1 MSFGFSVGDFIAAL
15 ELVGTVVASLR
26 ESGGAK
32 SQFRELLQE
41 LYTLETALLK
51 VKQLD
56 FEEEQRAEFIALTQ
70 AACRCQVTITEFWKR
85 TKKWQ
90 KHLGP
95 GGESSTFP
103 AAWMK
108 VRWALFKSE
117 EVARFKA
124 DIAAHSQSILVLLAA
139 MQMQRLDLQH
149 QANKAS
155 FAGLRDMFQQTI
167 ENCYQKLEQISTAV
181 GGTFVQGQK
190 MLHRTAMIFRTNI
203 QIFQVVCAIQTRLDD
218 LPPQI
223 ERQQPVYMID
233 ALGKVSPFHL
243 EFVRSAEAF
252 RAVLKSNF
260 QKVPSGLR
268 KIHNGEFIIHDAAN
282 GRPIDLTRD
291 WDTCFMPGQR
301 IDMRMV
307 FRWHSRR
314 RDACPSCGFRGERN
328 KELQDSECKSCGLTF
343 HRLVQTVKDS
353 EAFPTQ
359 SGTGA
364 EPSKALVQHHAMILA
379 DTTADE
385 AVRLAPTTAFDES
398 DDVKYYRR
406 VRMVQWKRHRAWE
419 TPTPGAQRAQRD
431 RTGDVIEELT
441 QQEDDN
447 ESTKDEQD
455 RDEERDNAVAYFGE
469 DVDFSTFEQILEMD
483 DDIEREFS
491 REVILGSL
499 ETCRITFNNIKD
511 YIEMPELDVGRITGT
526 AHYLKGVSNS
536 MGLTKCYECAIEIQA
551 AKYYCEGF
559 TDEET
564 RVWLR
569 KQCDVYEPLLE
580 EARRK
585 LFAFY
590 KVDTV

>member
-1 MSFGFSVGDFIAAL
+1 MSFGFSVGDFVAAL

-70 AACRCQVTITEFWKR
+70 AACRCQVTINEFWKR
-85 TKKWQ
+85 AKKWQ
-90 KHLGP
+90 KHLAP
-95 GGESSTFP
+95 G

-108 VRWALFKSE
+108 VRWSLFKSQE
-117 EVARFKA
+117 LARFKA
-124 DIAAHSQSILVLLAA
+124 DIAAHSQSISVLLAA

-149 QANKAS
+149 HANWAS
-155 FAGLRDMFQQTI
+155 LAGLRDMFQQTM

-181 GGTFVQGQK
+181 GGTFMQGQK
-190 MLHRTAMIFRTNI
+190 ILHRTAIIFRTNI
-203 QIFQVVCAIQTRLDD
+203 QIFQVVCAIQTRLDH

-233 ALGKVSPFHL
+233 AVGRVSPFHL
-243 EFVRSAEAF
+243 EFVRSAEAL

-268 KIHNGEFIIHDAAN
+268 KIHSGEFIIHDATN
-282 GRPIDLTRD
+282 GRHIDLTKD

-314 RDACPSCGFRGERN
+314 RDACPSCGYRGERN
-328 KELQDSECKSCGLTF
+328 KQLQDSECKSCGLIF

-379 DTTADE
+379 DTSIVSVDE
-385 AVRLAPTTAFDES
+385 AVQLAPTTAFDES
-398 DDVKYYRR
+398 DDVRHYRR
-406 VRMVQWKRHRAWE
+406 VRMVQCKRQRAWE
-419 TPTPGAQRAQRD
+419 TTTPGAQQAQTNRHE
-431 RTGDVIEELT
+431 DVTKDLA
-441 QQEDDN
+441 QQNDDN
-447 ESTKDEQD
+447 ESANYEQD
-455 RDEERDNAVAYFGE
+455 HDEERDNAVASFGE
-469 DVDFSTFEQILEMD
+469 DVDLSNFEQILEMD

-499 ETCRITFNNIKD
+499 EICRVTSDSIKD
-511 YIEMPELDVGRITGT
+511 YIEMPELDLPKITGV
-526 AHYLKGVSNS
+526 AHYLKGVSHS
-536 MGLTKCYECAIEIQA
+536 IGLTKCHQCAFGIQQ
-551 AKYYCEGF
+551 AKYSCEGF
-559 TDEET
+559 TDDET
-564 RVWLR
+564 RDWLR
-569 KQCDVYEPLLE
+569 KQCDVYDPLLQ
-580 EARRK
+580 EARTK

-590 KVDTV
+590 KVDEA